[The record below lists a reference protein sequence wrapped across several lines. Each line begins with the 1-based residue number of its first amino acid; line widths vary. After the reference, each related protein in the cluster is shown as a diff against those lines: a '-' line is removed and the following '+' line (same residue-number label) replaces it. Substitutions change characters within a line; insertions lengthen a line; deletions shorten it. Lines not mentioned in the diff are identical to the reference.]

1 MLDFNYLNESC
12 LTANKDSFEA
22 SELITAKTGGSVYFN
37 EYDYDSLSV
46 NDYNGILLGNYLSE
60 NGTRKVLT
68 GPHSHALICGGTG
81 TGKTEGYFMPAI
93 EMYAKSR
100 SPVSLFITDTK
111 GSIYNKTK
119 QLFLDNGYNI
129 YVLNFKEPFSSMRY
143 NPLSYIYD
151 TYRLSLEYSA
161 LLNEPTEDH
170 TDLRFNGKTYATYK
184 EWRNAVKKEI
194 YLLQARCQTQLDY
207 ISSLLVPIEN
217 VKDKFWDYGSR
228 DIVFSTLWG
237 MLEDSANPN
246 RHMTRN
252 KFNIAN
258 LINIIQNTSEG
269 CTTILNWV
277 KARPKPSRTYN
288 LLSYYGIASV
298 QTRDSYVNNT
308 ANKLFR
314 FGNIP
319 IATITSTSDIDLF
332 QMSRLKDT
340 GKTAIYCLTDEN
352 VSITNNICS
361 MFIYQL
367 MELMQ
372 SKRDKQNFGE
382 SKPFIFMLD
391 EFANLPQFPDIDK
404 WLSTSRS
411 RNIWFHLGLQSLS
424 QLNDKYSEDI
434 SKIIADNCD
443 TQIFFGSNSYGTVC
457 EFSAALGNTC
467 RTVTSYNLDS
477 SGLISANF
485 MPQNLPL
492 VRPCDL
498 ATLASEHAYAK
509 CFRKPVMY
517 TELNYFYK
525 YHDVAYDQ
533 LKSDST
539 IFNIYDEKTNFYDI
553 SKVCRS
559 ATADNSTK
567 SLSQSNSNSQRAKII
582 DSICS
587 TQGQHPV
594 LSRSIGYKKLIGFF
608 ITAQTNSK
616 VEERTKWKALNRK
629 AYDIYENRSAK
640 IVFSAVEN
648 NSIPVML
655 AVIYTG
661 AAKNTLFPVEQ
672 LHLTSQSLYC
682 EILTYSDNDIA
693 FSQIIEKIDAIATQ
707 IYPDT
712 LYINIP
718 KDGSESI
725 QSKLDEN
732 GFKRFQ
738 YNQMSSPDRLV
749 YLL

>member
-12 LTANKDSFEA
+12 LAANRDSFETT
-22 SELITAKTGGSVYFN
+22 ELITSQKAGGVYFN
-37 EYDYDSLSV
+37 EYEYDSLSQ
-46 NDYNGILLGNYLSE
+46 NDYSGVLVSNYVNE
-60 NGTRKVLT
+60 NGARKVLT
-68 GPHSHALICGGTG
+68 GPLSHALICGGTG

-111 GSIYNKTK
+111 GSIYSKTK

-151 TYRLSLEYSA
+151 TYRLALEYEA
-161 LLNEPTEDH
+161 LLNEPAK
-170 TDLRFNGKTYATYK
+170 DLIFNGTTYATDK
-184 EWRNAVKKEI
+184 EWRNAIKKEI
-194 YLLQARCQTQLDY
+194 YCLKSRCQTQLDY
-207 ISSLLVPIEN
+207 ISCLLVPLEN
-217 VKDKFWDYGSR
+217 VKDTFWDYGSR

-246 RHMTRN
+246 KHMTRN

-258 LINIIQNTSEG
+258 LINIVQNTSDG
-269 CTTILNWV
+269 CSTILNWV
-277 KARPKPSRTYN
+277 KARPRPSRTYN
-288 LLSYYGIASV
+288 LLSYYGITSH
-298 QTRDSYVNNT
+298 QTRDSYINNT

-332 QMSRLKDT
+332 RISRLNDQD
-340 GKTAIYCLTDEN
+340 KTAIYCLTDEN

-367 MELMQ
+367 MELVQ

-382 SKPFIFMLD
+382 NKPFIFMLD
-391 EFANLPQFPDIDK
+391 EFANLPRLPDIDK

-424 QLNDKYSEDI
+424 QLKDKYSENTT
-434 SKIIADNCD
+434 KIITDNCD
-443 TQIFFGSNSYGTVC
+443 TQIFFGSNSYGTVS

-467 RTVTSYNLDS
+467 RTVASYSLGSN
-477 SGLISANF
+477 GLISANF

-492 VRPCDL
+492 VRPSDL
-498 ATLASEHAYAK
+498 ENLASEHAYVK
-509 CFRKPVMY
+509 CFRKPVMH
-517 TELNYFYK
+517 TELDFFYK
-525 YHDVAYDQ
+525 YHDIANYQ
-533 LKSDST
+533 LKDDST
-539 IFNIYDEKTNFYDI
+539 NFNLYDEKANFYDI
-553 SKVCRS
+553 AKACQ
-559 ATADNSTK
+559 AAPAADIPK
-567 SLSQSNSNSQRAKII
+567 SLSQLDPNSQRAKVI
-582 DSICS
+582 DAICS
-587 TQGQHPV
+587 TQGQNPV
-594 LSRSIGYKKLIGFF
+594 LSRSLGYKKLLSFF
-608 ITAQTNSK
+608 ITAQANSNGK
-616 VEERTKWKALNRK
+616 ERLKWKALNRK

-640 IVFSAVEN
+640 IVFSALEN

-655 AVIYTG
+655 AVIHLG
-661 AAKNTLFPVEQ
+661 VAKNTLFPADK
-672 LHLTSQSLYC
+672 LHLTSQSIYC
-682 EILTYSDNDIA
+682 EILAQCDNDIA
-693 FSQIIEKIDAIATQ
+693 FSQIIDKIDALATKL
-707 IYPDT
+707 YPDT
-712 LYINIP
+712 LYISIP
-718 KDGSESI
+718 KDGSRSM

-738 YNQMSSPDRLV
+738 YNETFLPDRLV